1 MNKDKMELIGKI
13 AKRAEDMGL
22 LFFDRLSL
30 IMDLE
35 CADEQFDLEL
45 EKLLTA
51 DDVNFAHDVC
61 GIQRHL
67 DRKTRTMQ
75 DCFFP
80 RYAKY

>member
-1 MNKDKMELIGKI
+1 MDKDKMELIGKI
-13 AKRAEDMGL
+13 AKRADEMGM

-35 CADEQFDLEL
+35 CVCEQFDMDLP
-45 EKLLTA
+45 KLLLA
-51 DDVNFAHDVC
+51 DDVNFAHDIR
-61 GIQRHL
+61 GIQQHL

-80 RYAKY
+80 RYAK